1 MNLKDKKCEIFKVQF
16 YMNTNIKGDFKIC
29 ISAPLSKDHIS
40 TSLQN
45 VDWENKLAVNLNN
58 ANNSTELLVDSVNEG
73 LNYYFPLKKVSNSQ
87 KTSQGKP
94 WITQGIL
101 KSIALKNR
109 LDREMCRTKDIMRKT
124 KLEKKVKHDQN
135 NLAKL
140 TRTSKAN
147 HYNNFFKENKLN
159 LLKRWNGIHSKH

>member
-1 MNLKDKKCEIFKVQF
+1 
-16 YMNTNIKGDFKIC
+16 
-29 ISAPLSKDHIS
+29 
-40 TSLQN
+40 
-45 VDWENKLAVNLNN
+45 
-58 ANNSTELLVDSVNEG
+58 
-73 LNYYFPLKKVSNSQ
+73 
-87 KTSQGKP
+87 
-94 WITQGIL
+94 
-101 KSIALKNR
+101 
-109 LDREMCRTKDIMRKT
+109 MCRTKDIMRKT